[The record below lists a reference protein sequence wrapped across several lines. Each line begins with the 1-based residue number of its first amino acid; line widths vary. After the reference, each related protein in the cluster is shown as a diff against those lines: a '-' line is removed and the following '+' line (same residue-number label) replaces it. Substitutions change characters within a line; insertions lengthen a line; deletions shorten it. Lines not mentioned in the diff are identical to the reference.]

1 MSLPRAGGRWSA
13 EGGYRAVLKIAVP
26 LVLSNGVISIQQFID
41 RMFLAWSSP
50 QAMAAATPAGILN
63 FTLLSLFINT
73 AAYAGTFVAQYFGAG
88 RSDRVGPVVWQT
100 VYLSLAGAAVMA
112 LFAPFSSAIFR
123 LVGHG
128 PELSALEATYF
139 RILCLGAFFPIVT
152 AGLAGFYAGRG
163 KTWPVM
169 WINLEVTLLNVLLD
183 YWLIFGGLGV
193 PAMGIA
199 GAAIA
204 TVAATGSGA
213 LIMGAMVL
221 LRRDRRQYHLS
232 RPGLDWPLLRRMI
245 RYGLPSGLQVM
256 IDVAGFAVFILLIGR
271 LGVQSLAASNI
282 ALSINMLAFMP
293 VIGLGI
299 AVSVLVGQ
307 HIGEH
312 AVPTAEYAVYS
323 GLHLALAYMLLV
335 GIAYLTLPELFIR
348 PFAFNSAPG
357 EYDAIGTTARVLLRF
372 VAFYSLFDALNLT
385 FSSGLKGA
393 GDTRFV
399 LSGIALLSFCVLI
412 LPTALIVLVL
422 HWGMLG
428 AWTSASAYVA
438 GLGTVF
444 YLRFRNGAWKQM
456 RVIESP

>member
-1 MSLPRAGGRWSA
+1 MVGRWSA

-26 LVLSNGVISIQQFID
+26 LVLSNGVVSIQQFID
-41 RMFLAWSSP
+41 RMFLAWYSP

-73 AAYAGTFVAQYFGAG
+73 AAYAGTFVAQYYGA
-88 RSDRVGPVVWQT
+88 DRLERIGPVVWQT
-100 VYLSLAGAAVMA
+100 VYLSLTGAAVMA
-112 LFAPFSSAIFR
+112 LFAPFSAAIFR
-123 LVGHG
+123 IVGHG
-128 PELSALEATYF
+128 PELSALESQYF

-163 KTWPVM
+163 RTWPVM

-193 PAMGIA
+193 QPMGIA

-204 TVAATGSGA
+204 TVAATASGA
-213 LIMGAMVL
+213 LIIAAMVL
-221 LRRDRRQYHLS
+221 LRHDRSRYHLS
-232 RPGLDWPLLRRMI
+232 RVKLDWALMRRMI
-245 RYGLPSGLQVM
+245 RYGVPSGMQVM

-299 AVSVLVGQ
+299 AVSVLVAQ

-312 AVPTAEYAVYS
+312 SVPTAEYAVYS
-323 GLHLALAYMLLV
+323 GLHLALGYMLCV
-335 GIAYLTLPELFIR
+335 GIIYLTVPQLFIT
-348 PFAFNSAPG
+348 PYTFNASPG
-357 EYDAIGTTARVLLRF
+357 EYDSIASTARILLRF

-399 LSGIALLSFCVLI
+399 LSGIAVLSFGVLI
-412 LPTALIVLVL
+412 LPTALIVLVF

-456 RVIESP
+456 RVIETP